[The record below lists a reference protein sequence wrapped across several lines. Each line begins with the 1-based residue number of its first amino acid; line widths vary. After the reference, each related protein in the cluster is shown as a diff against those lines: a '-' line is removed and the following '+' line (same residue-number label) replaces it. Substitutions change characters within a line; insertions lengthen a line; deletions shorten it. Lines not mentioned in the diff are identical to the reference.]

1 MTDFESEYRLL
12 KVLELFTREE
22 KDHNILVE
30 RIKYELKKYE
40 KLYVLSRLLE
50 NAKKGILDKQ
60 NQRDIE
66 FLKDKKHITDNQY
79 NYFCTIKRIAE
90 QGYKQIEVATDIG
103 FKYPTIQEQFEK
115 QIKLCID

>member
-1 MTDFESEYRLL
+1 MTEFESEYRLL

-30 RIKYELKKYE
+30 RIRYELKKYE
-40 KLYVLSRLLE
+40 KLYILSRLLE
-50 NAKKGILDKQ
+50 NAEKGILDKQ

-66 FLKDKKHITDNQY
+66 FLKNNKHITDNQY
-79 NYFCTIKRIAE
+79 SYFCTIKQIAK
-90 QGYKQIEVATDIG
+90 QGYKQVEVATDIG
-103 FKYPTIQEQFEK
+103 FKYPSIQEQFEK

>member
-1 MTDFESEYRLL
+1 MVEFESEYRLL
-12 KVLELFTREE
+12 KVLELFAKEK

-40 KLYVLSRLLE
+40 KLYILSRLLK
-50 NAKKGILDKQ
+50 NAEKGILDKQ

-66 FLKDKKHITDNQY
+66 FLKDNRHITDNQY

-90 QGYKQIEVATDIG
+90 QGYKQIEVATDVG

-115 QIKLCID
+115 QIKLCIN